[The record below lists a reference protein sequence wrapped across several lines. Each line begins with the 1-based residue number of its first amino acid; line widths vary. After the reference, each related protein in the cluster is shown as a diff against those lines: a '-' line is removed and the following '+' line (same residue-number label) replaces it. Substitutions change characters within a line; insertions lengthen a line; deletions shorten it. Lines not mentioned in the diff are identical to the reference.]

1 MFKLF
6 RYLTWKEW
14 LLFVIA
20 AGFIIFQVFLELKM
34 PEFTM
39 QLTTIV
45 STSRDDM
52 NAVYY
57 NGGLMLACA
66 AGAMLCAV
74 ASSYCFARIASAF
87 SATLRKKLF
96 ERIMSFSNK
105 EIHKFHTASLITRT
119 TNDVVQM
126 QMIVSMGFAI
136 IIRAPVM
143 AVWAL
148 FKISAADVTWTAAT
162 AICIGS
168 ILVVVLI
175 LLVLCFP
182 KFKRIQTLTDELN
195 ASARENITGVRVIR
209 AFNAEDFQN
218 AKYEKVNDTIT
229 RVHLFTSRA
238 MSALNPVLN
247 LALNALV
254 FVIYWIGALFINQIV
269 YDASSEAAA
278 EASIAS
284 RVAVLANMTAFSQY
298 ALQVVMA
305 FLMIVGIFIFL
316 PRTMVSGKRIN
327 EVLNTSTSISDGQG
341 SEGGEKQEIISF
353 KNVSFSYGGDEN
365 YVVTDVDLGINRG
378 ETVAFIGAT
387 GCGKTTLVNLLLR
400 FYEVGKG
407 SIQINGVD
415 IRNLPLSLYRSHIA
429 LAPQK
434 ASLFKGSIDK
444 NVTFGSE
451 KKEDNKI
458 EESLRLAC
466 CDFVSSLDKGRE
478 FEVAQ
483 GGSNLSGGQKQRLSI
498 ARALYKE
505 AEILIFD
512 DTFSALDYKTDRDVR
527 KNIREHSAGKTVL
540 IVAQRIGTI
549 RDADKIV
556 VMDKGRIVGVGTHD
570 ELMKSNPVY
579 QEIALSQLDKEEL

>member
-45 STSRDDM
+45 STSNDDM

-57 NGGLMLACA
+57 NGGWMLACA

-254 FVIYWIGALFINQIV
+254 FAIYWIGALFINQIV

-341 SEGGEKQEIISF
+341 SEGEEKQEIISF